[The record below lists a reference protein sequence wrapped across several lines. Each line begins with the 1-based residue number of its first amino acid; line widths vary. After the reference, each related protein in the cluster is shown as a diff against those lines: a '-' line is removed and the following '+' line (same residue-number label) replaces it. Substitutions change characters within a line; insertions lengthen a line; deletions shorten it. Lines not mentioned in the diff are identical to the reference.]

1 MSSPSKPEHTDSRVD
16 AAVSLEHASGSLGDC
31 ESLPCSRPSMSPA
44 RARRDYRVGRIGA
57 DKSLYSCLCQRDI
70 TLFWTM
76 YEALLA
82 AMLTLSRRE
91 QLFFWNQTP
100 TVLRTH

>member
-1 MSSPSKPEHTDSRVD
+1 MAALVTVKALLTPVDVSRAD
-16 AAVSLEHASGSLGDC
+16 ATRL
-31 ESLPCSRPSMSPA
+31 
-44 RARRDYRVGRIGA
+44 YRVGRIGA

-91 QLFFWNQTP
+91 RWEAYDQSSIRVCDV
-100 TVLRTH
+100 TVAIRTQSCESGHASS

>member
-1 MSSPSKPEHTDSRVD
+1 
-16 AAVSLEHASGSLGDC
+16 
-31 ESLPCSRPSMSPA
+31 MSPA

>member
-1 MSSPSKPEHTDSRVD
+1 MSSPSNLEHTNSRVD

-31 ESLPCSRPSMSPA
+31 ECHVHTRRCLPRG
-44 RARRDYRVGRIGA
+44 RVATIGSA
-57 DKSLYSCLCQRDI
+57 ESVRVRVCTLACQRDI

-82 AMLTLSRRE
+82 AMLKLSRRE
-91 QLFFWNQTP
+91 QLFF
-100 TVLRTH
+100 

>member
-1 MSSPSKPEHTDSRVD
+1 
-16 AAVSLEHASGSLGDC
+16 
-31 ESLPCSRPSMSPA
+31 MSPA
-44 RARRDYRVGRIGA
+44 RTRRDYRVGRIGA

-91 QLFFWNQTP
+91 RWEAYDQRHVNIKCKKNYSSNPELHMIREDILL
-100 TVLRTH
+100 VAHSK